1 MNSDR
6 RLAGKQATAPSHHK
20 PFHFSVQFQSACV
33 CEYFT
38 RSVTALYL
46 HNYMLWSEEKTNPQ
60 ISWVTRPQQS
70 MFYHV
75 CEAKSKK
82 LYEVSWGVFTLQK
95 IKEFSSP
102 E

>member
-1 MNSDR
+1 MESWQERNH
-6 RLAGKQATAPSHHK
+6 GTHITNHFP
-20 PFHFSVQFQSACV
+20 FSVQFQSACV

-60 ISWVTRPQQS
+60 ISWVTRLQQS

-75 CEAKSKK
+75 CEVKSQK
-82 LYEVSWGVFTLQK
+82 LYEVSWGVFTPQK

>member
-1 MNSDR
+1 MNSESWQE
-6 RLAGKQATAPSHHK
+6 KQAMASSHHK

-33 CEYFT
+33 SEYFT

-46 HNYMLWSEEKTNPQ
+46 HNYMLWSEEKTNLQ
-60 ISWVTRPQQS
+60 ISWVTRLQQS

-75 CEAKSKK
+75 CEAKSKT
-82 LYEVSWGVFTLQK
+82 LYEVSWGFFTPQK